1 MNLRAKFSCIVVIN
15 AVAVLLLVGITFKN
29 SSKLSKVKEYQQVQI
44 TTQAE
49 LSDALLYLMQMDF
62 TGSYPKI
69 AYREW
74 QDQVKSL
81 TKNYDYLLTSPTKK
95 TFSNEL
101 QEKLSNLNTLWQ
113 ALLTRF
119 APSSE
124 ILEKMQNVKLSIGL
138 QKSIADDGIRE
149 SYEKYP
155 TDKAAKSL
163 YEYACELDK
172 EMDGITRNYKS
183 LSKINNE
190 TSFEIAEII
199 SSLEKR
205 NKIFNIIF
213 SIIIIAVSAF
223 LIAYITQKILLRI
236 KKLHSLSSSLA
247 QKDFTVEIKE
257 EGRDELRSLMQ
268 NISNMKN
275 QLKDFFAAVKSSAA
289 LAADSGNEIKEV
301 SGQVTE
307 STYQIDANVGQ
318 IANEFDEIA
327 ESVKNTLD
335 ALEKM
340 GIQVETLVI
349 NNSTQTKSVEEMEKA
364 LGNVVESLGLIN
376 KTAQERTAATQ
387 KMQDI
392 MKNGGEKIS
401 ATSSLLQDV
410 TAQLDEVKSV
420 VTIINSV
427 AHQTNLLS
435 MNAAIEASHAGEA
448 GSGFAVVADE
458 IRNLAEETSE
468 NARRISGVVKNIVE
482 AVSQADDASTK
493 AKESFEEVS
502 GNTEEVINSL
512 KEITKEIDGINSE
525 MNQINSKSE
534 DTAISADKINGFCV
548 DLAQKQDLVTKE
560 TKNMKALVE
569 ETQESLNKIKSETG
583 DILQRVTRV
592 DEISKANT
600 GNMNELENMLKE
612 FKTGES

>member
-1 MNLRAKFSCIVVIN
+1 MNLRAKFSCIVIIN

-29 SSKLSKVKEYQQVQI
+29 SSKLSKVKEYQKVQV

-49 LSDALLYLMQMDF
+49 LSDALLYLMQIDF
-62 TGSYPKI
+62 TGSYPKV

-81 TKNYDYLLTSPTKK
+81 TKNYNYLLNSPTKK

-119 APSSE
+119 APSSV

-138 QKSIADDGIRE
+138 QKSIADYGIRK
-149 SYEKYP
+149 SYEKYL

-190 TSFEIAEII
+190 TSFE
-199 SSLEKR
+199 KR
-205 NKIFNIIF
+205 NKIFNILF
-213 SIIIIAVSAF
+213 SIIIIAISAF
-223 LIAYITQKILLRI
+223 LVAYITQKILLRI
-236 KKLHSLSSSLA
+236 KKLQSLSSSLA

-257 EGRDELRSLMQ
+257 EGRDELRTLMQ

-318 IANEFDEIA
+318 IAGEFDEIA

-340 GIQVETLVI
+340 GMQVETLVI
-349 NNSTQTKSVEEMEKA
+349 NNSSQTKSVEEMEKA

-482 AVSQADDASTK
+482 AVSQADEASAR

-502 GNTEEVINSL
+502 GSTEEVINSL

-534 DTAISADKINGFCV
+534 DTAISADRINGFCV

-569 ETQESLNKIKSETG
+569 ETQESLNKIKSETS